1 MGGQMKPDGKNTTRK
16 WAYGLIISL
25 TWAAF
30 ALPAHA
36 ENLFVPDGW
45 PALASDRSARQ
56 VGDAITVVIYEQS
69 SAANAAQTGSR
80 KDNALRGGISGGSL
94 NETGNISFGGNYSG
108 RAETS
113 RSGRMIA
120 QISVV
125 VEDILANGDFVIGG
139 LQQLYIN
146 GELTDISVRGQVRT
160 ADLTSDNRVLS
171 SRIANAQ
178 INYRGEGF
186 VSRGAKPGLITRIF
200 SFLGLV

>member
-1 MGGQMKPDGKNTTRK
+1 MKLDRVSTARNLAFVLAIP
-16 WAYGLIISL
+16 LIGAS
-25 TWAAF
+25 F
-30 ALPAHA
+30 PLPAHA
-36 ENLFVPDGW
+36 ENLFVTDGW

-56 VGDAITVVIYEQS
+56 VGDVITVVIYEQS

-80 KDNALRGGISGGSL
+80 KDNAVRGAISGGSL
-94 NETGNISFGGNYSG
+94 SESGAISFGGTYTG
-108 RAETS
+108 RAETT

-125 VEDILANGDFVIGG
+125 VEDTLPNGDFVIGG

-146 GELTDISVRGQVRT
+146 GELTDISVRGQVRM

-178 INYRGEGF
+178 INYKGEGF